1 MSLSTAGTRQ
11 GTLRLLPFLPLS
23 TAYIMLRPFF
33 RLRPGYKLSDGEIA
47 LAAENWEVDLES
59 TNFPGSEMAKAQC
72 LSEESHPHLRLD
84 KSLVTIPQVDPGDQ
98 VYCGLSLIPYKKN
111 IIHVVLDT
119 GHCDLVHA
127 VESEHSGTSD
137 SSVFYIP
144 AVPLTVKKYVPQCVS
159 SGCLLRQVTVLLT
172 YATNL
177 STLKMGSLRRTCTNA
192 LRTTYLLTFV
202 QRFPWRR
209 R

>member
-1 MSLSTAGTRQ
+1 MSLSTAGARQ

-33 RLRPGYKLSDGEIA
+33 RLRSGYKLSDGEIA

-59 TNFPGSEMAKAQC
+59 TNFPGSEIAKAQC